1 MTLSQDESPK
11 TSGEDRTCQGTKG
24 TRFIQD
30 RMASYIKDFLN
41 FLFKNNQDIRIKDIS
56 LLWFPDI
63 SRSRHSSGGPVMMG
77 APLPYLAEECASG
90 HSHAAGTALQLHFS
104 SASSAHIPG
113 LLLYSSFPDCGVCYY
128 CFYKD

>member
-56 LLWFPDI
+56 LSCGFQTFL
-63 SRSRHSSGGPVMMG
+63 
-77 APLPYLAEECASG
+77 E
-90 HSHAAGTALQLHFS
+90 AG
-104 SASSAHIPG
+104 IPQEG
-113 LLLYSSFPDCGVCYY
+113 QS
-128 CFYKD
+128 